1 MEQFDIYSIDPIKH
15 FPQLSEIPQ
24 PPVHLYIRGNL
35 DCLDPAL
42 GKKIIAVVGSRKY
55 SSYGKAVCQ
64 KLISDLRGYPVV
76 IISGLALGIDSIAHQ
91 AAIDANIPTI
101 SFPGSGLGWSAL
113 YPSSNRGLAE
123 AILESGGALLSEY
136 DPHFKAQ
143 LWNFPQRNRLMAGIA
158 DITLVIEAQEK
169 SGTLITARLATEYNK
184 TVGAVPGNITSPSS
198 KGTNWLLR
206 LGATPIT
213 SAEDIL
219 LEIGIEPQ
227 TEKILETKN
236 FGEPEK
242 SILEILQKGPL
253 SKDDIIATLADVDM
267 VQISIA
273 LSMLEIEGYIT
284 ESLGL
289 IEIVA

>member
-1 MEQFDIYSIDPIKH
+1 MDEFDIHNIDPLH
-15 FPQLSEIPQ
+15 YFPQLREIPQ
-24 PPVHLYIRGNL
+24 PPTNLYIRGNL
-35 DCLDPAL
+35 DCLEPAQ

-76 IISGLALGIDSIAHQ
+76 IVSGLALGIDSIAHQ

-123 AILESGGALLSEY
+123 AILQSGGALLSEY
-136 DPHFKAQ
+136 DPHFRAQ
-143 LWNFPQRNRLMAGIA
+143 LWSFPQRNRLMAGIA

-169 SGTLITARLATEYNK
+169 SGTLITARLATEYNR

-213 SAEDIL
+213 CAEDLL
-219 LEIGIEPQ
+219 LEIGIEQ
-227 TEKILETKN
+227 KTEKTLITKN

-242 SILEILQKGPL
+242 SILELLEKGPL
-253 SKDDIIATLADVDM
+253 SKDDIIAELATVDM

-284 ESLGL
+284 ENLGL
-289 IEIVA
+289 IELVA